1 MTLQQLRYVTAIAE
15 TGTLSE
21 AARRFY
27 IAQPSLT
34 ASLRELEEELGLTIF
49 RRTNRGAVVTPEGEE
64 FLGYARQV
72 LAQMDL
78 MEEKYLG
85 AAPVKHQFCVSTQ
98 HYSFAVEAFVEMLM
112 DGRKKAL
119 DAKQASVKRALAKQ
133 DRRITELDT
142 IIQKLYED
150 NVCGKLTD
158 ERFAKLSAG
167 YEQEQAELTTSVQT
181 LRKELAAAQESTGNA
196 EKFLRL
202 VRKYTEPKELTT
214 VMVHELIDKI
224 IVHAP
229 DKSSGERIQQIDI
242 RYNFIGEVEFSAEYA
257 TRTTA

>member
-49 RRTNRGAVVTPEGEE
+49 RRTNRGAVLTPEGEE

-85 AAPVKHQFCVSTQ
+85 AGA
-98 HYSFAVEAFVEMLM
+98 
-112 DGRKKAL
+112 G
-119 DAKQASVKRALAKQ
+119 QASILRVHPALLLCSGSLCGDVAGV
-133 DRRITELDT
+133 RRPGVRLPHA
-142 IIQKLYED
+142 
-150 NVCGKLTD
+150 
-158 ERFAKLSAG
+158 RPRP
-167 YEQEQAELTTSVQT
+167 TS
-181 LRKELAAAQESTGNA
+181 
-196 EKFLRL
+196 
-202 VRKYTEPKELTT
+202 
-214 VMVHELIDKI
+214 
-224 IVHAP
+224 
-229 DKSSGERIQQIDI
+229 
-242 RYNFIGEVEFSAEYA
+242 
-257 TRTTA
+257 